1 MLNALVGNIP
11 PLKFSIHQ
19 YFVLS
24 ADVTQSIPYRAQGET
39 PVGQSEYSIS
49 TLQRYLKGTHYPA
62 SKEEVA
68 SNAQGNGATQELV
81 EQITNADIERFESVE
96 EVAQALSSPPPAPM
110 DVG

>member
-1 MLNALVGNIP
+1 MP
-11 PLKFSIHQ
+11 HPTHK
-19 YFVLS
+19 
-24 ADVTQSIPYRAQGET
+24 EKT
-39 PVGQSEYSIS
+39 PVGQGEYSVS
-49 TLQRYLKGTHYPA
+49 TLQRYLKDTDYPA

-68 SNAQGNGATQELV
+68 SNAQANGATQDLV